1 MVIHQSK
8 LDSYRSD
15 KFVKINLFFSLLIN
29 IVLWLLLIW
38 QTKEFSGLIP
48 LHYNIYFGIDL
59 LGPWYQFFLLP
70 SLGLLF
76 FIVNFIISLMIYS
89 KEKVLSYF
97 LVSAS
102 SFIQLIFILAA
113 IFIILINLG

>member
-1 MVIHQSK
+1 MSIHQSK
-8 LDSYRSD
+8 FNSYRSD
-15 KFVKINLFFSLLIN
+15 KFIKINLFFSLLIN
-29 IVLWLLLIW
+29 IVLWLVLVW
-38 QTKEFSGLIP
+38 QTRGLSDLIP

-76 FIVNFIISLMIYS
+76 FMVNFIISLMIYS

-97 LVSAS
+97 LVGTS
-102 SFIQLIFILAA
+102 SFIQLIFLLAA
-113 IFIILINLG
+113 IFIILINLD